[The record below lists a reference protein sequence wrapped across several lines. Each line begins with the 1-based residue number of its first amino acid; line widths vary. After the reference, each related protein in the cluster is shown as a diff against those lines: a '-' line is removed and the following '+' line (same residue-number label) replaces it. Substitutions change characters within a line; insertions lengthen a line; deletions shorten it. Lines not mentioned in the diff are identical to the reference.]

1 MCCFGRKRCWV
12 LIGGLLLLTGTSDF
26 FISIMHISFIIN
38 YSMLRC
44 GLLFKVYARTK

>member
-26 FISIMHISFIIN
+26 LYMYYAHI
-38 YSMLRC
+38 
-44 GLLFKVYARTK
+44 VYYKLCHVDV